1 MDHPG
6 VGSLKIAQILPEFN
20 EGGVER
26 HVLWLSNELAAMGHK
41 VTLITSGGKLEDKLD
56 PGVNLWKLPV
66 HRKNPVTGF
75 YSAFNIAARA
85 KRENWDILHAHS
97 RVPVWI
103 AWWAS
108 SMSGIP
114 WVFTAHAR
122 YSQNLGLNPFPRANG
137 AICVSKAVEE
147 HLRSS
152 LPLNRV
158 VIPNGLPP
166 VESKWERRRGLVK
179 RLLFVGRLTR
189 VKGLDVLLAAL
200 GGLKG
205 QEWELDVVGDGP
217 QRAEFETLSEHL
229 GLSDRVRFHGFRDN
243 PQDWMVESDLLVFP
257 SRDEGMPLV
266 LMQAIQVGL
275 PVIASD
281 IEPVRE
287 LAFEGADLPVPGDV
301 GSWKKALTKVFNEG
315 IPEVLFVPE
324 KIPGVKEMSDKVS
337 SFYSW
342 IIERAIREDDAG

>member
-1 MDHPG
+1 MDHPR
-6 VGSLKIAQILPEFN
+6 VGILKIAQILPEFH

-26 HVLWLSNELAAMGHK
+26 HVIWLSNELAASGHQ
-41 VTLITSGGKLEDKLD
+41 VTVITAGGKLEEKLD
-56 PGVNLWKLPV
+56 PGVNLRKLPV
-66 HRKNPVTGF
+66 HRKNPATGF

-108 SMSGIP
+108 SMSGVP

-122 YSQNLGLNPFPRANG
+122 YNLNPGLKPFPRAKG

-147 HLRSS
+147 HLRSF
-152 LPLNRV
+152 LPLNRA

-166 VESKWERRRGLVK
+166 VESRWERRGGVVK

-189 VKGLDVLLAAL
+189 IKGLDVLLSAL
-200 GGLKG
+200 DGLKD

-217 QRAEFETLSEHL
+217 QRAEFETLSERL
-229 GLSDRVRFHGFRDN
+229 GLSDRVRFHGFQDN

-257 SRDEGMPLV
+257 SLDEGMGLV
-266 LMQAIQVGL
+266 LLQSAQVGL

-281 IEPVRE
+281 LDAARE
-287 LAFEGADLPVPGDV
+287 IGAKQDQLIPPGDIRAWRWV
-301 GSWKKALTKVFNEG
+301 LRKILEREYTPKPLNPSIAFSIKEVAEKALVFYHNTLSTS
-315 IPEVLFVPE
+315 I
-324 KIPGVKEMSDKVS
+324 
-337 SFYSW
+337 
-342 IIERAIREDDAG
+342 

>member
-1 MDHPG
+1 VDHPR
-6 VGSLKIAQILPEFN
+6 VGILKIAQILPEFH

-26 HVLWLSNELAAMGHK
+26 HVLWLSNELAASGHQ
-41 VTLITSGGKLEDKLD
+41 VTVITAGGKLEEKLD
-56 PGVNLWKLPV
+56 PGVNLRKLPV
-66 HRKNPVTGF
+66 HRKNPATGF

-108 SMSGIP
+108 SMSGVP

-122 YSQNLGLNPFPRANG
+122 YNLNPGLKPFPRAKG

-147 HLRSS
+147 HLRSF
-152 LPLNRV
+152 LPLNRA

-166 VESKWERRRGLVK
+166 VESRWERRGGVVK

-189 VKGLDVLLAAL
+189 IKGLDVLLSAL
-200 GGLKG
+200 DGLKD

-229 GLSDRVRFHGFRDN
+229 GLSDRVRFHGFQDD
-243 PQDWMVESDLLVFP
+243 PQDWMVGRDLLVFP
-257 SRDEGMPLV
+257 LLDEGMPLV

-287 LAFEGADLPVPGDV
+287 LAFEGADLPLPGD
-301 GSWKKALTKVFNEG
+301 E
-315 IPEVLFVPE
+315 
-324 KIPGVKEMSDKVS
+324 
-337 SFYSW
+337 
-342 IIERAIREDDAG
+342 